1 MVRSKVMN
9 SVIVIAVA
17 VLFGSIA
24 MEAEAIGPK
33 IKYAPKK
40 VAKKTVTE
48 NPIEPSVLHQ
58 VPADQRP
65 TRVTPVSYTHLTLPT
80 IYSV

>member
-33 IKYAPKK
+33 IKYAPKRWL
-40 VAKKTVTE
+40 KK
-48 NPIEPSVLHQ
+48 
-58 VPADQRP
+58 R
-65 TRVTPVSYTHLTLPT
+65 
-80 IYSV
+80 